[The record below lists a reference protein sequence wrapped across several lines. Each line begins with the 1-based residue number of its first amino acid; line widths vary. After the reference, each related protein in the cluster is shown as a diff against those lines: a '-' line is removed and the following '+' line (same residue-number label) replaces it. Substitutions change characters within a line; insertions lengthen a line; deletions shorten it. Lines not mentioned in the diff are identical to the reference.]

1 MFRQKLSWILA
12 IICIFAITAC
22 QQEDPLQPEDNTPV
36 NTSTET
42 VDNETPIIITPEA
55 TFAALRKTFKNP
67 MLKDF
72 QKLKEITQNE
82 HYLAF
87 LAQEYP
93 TQEPFH
99 NFDKFIQAI
108 GPPRERYLPFLKNI
122 IENPTDDDFD
132 IFHYIIEEF
141 RATEVLLYLAL
152 SKPGNLIK
160 IVEAIE
166 KQGAAFENR
175 EVQQWLELHI
185 QDPRRQDFILSLR
198 NFITELQK
206 EDATRIQQLFNEYG
220 ENNGTIWLAI
230 LHPTL
235 TAYIINNFTDI
246 QVFIDWVEGNLFFD
260 PVELRPEMLDR
271 FQE

>member
-1 MFRQKLSWILA
+1 MIVRTLSWILA
-12 IICIFAITAC
+12 IICIFAMTAC

-99 NFDKFIQAI
+99 NFDEFIQVVE
-108 GPPRERYLPFLKNI
+108 PPRERYLPFLKTI
-122 IENPTDDDFD
+122 TRNPTDEDFTIFHFLVDETKESNAILYHVLLKAENLVKILD
-132 IFHYIIEEF
+132 IFENQ
-141 RATEVLLYLAL
+141 L
-152 SKPGNLIK
+152 
-160 IVEAIE
+160 
-166 KQGAAFENR
+166 AAFESE
-175 EVQQWLELHI
+175 EVQQWLEAHNI
-185 QDPRRQDFILSLR
+185 DIPDFYPS
-198 NFITELQK
+198 FSTFVEELEK
-206 EDATRIQQLFNEYG
+206 EDAARIQQLFNEHG

-235 TAYIINNFTDI
+235 TAHIIYNFTDI
-246 QVFIDWVEGNLFFD
+246 QAFRNWVEENPLNF
-260 PVELRPEMLDR
+260 PK
-271 FQE
+271 